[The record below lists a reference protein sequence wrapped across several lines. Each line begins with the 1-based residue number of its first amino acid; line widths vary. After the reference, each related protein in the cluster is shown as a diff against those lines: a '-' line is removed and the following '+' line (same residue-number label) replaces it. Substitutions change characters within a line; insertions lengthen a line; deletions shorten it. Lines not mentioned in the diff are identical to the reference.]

1 MAKTSVY
8 SKAFDVFNILLMLGV
23 MVITIYPFLYV
34 ASVSISDQYAV
45 FANQVTFY
53 PIGFDLTAYEH
64 VFKDSRIWSGYGN
77 TIKYAVLGTT
87 INLIFTSLTAYA
99 LSKKSLTWRKPIS
112 IAIVF
117 TMMFN
122 GGMIPLYLIVKNLH
136 LIDTFWA
143 IILPGAI
150 STWNLMVM
158 RTFFEGIPES
168 LAESAY
174 LDGASEITVFLR
186 IILPLSKPIFL
197 TIGLFYAVQHWN
209 SFFNA
214 LMFLNTPTKYPLQII
229 LRNIIIGGE
238 VAMKGGDVGEHR
250 DVVVS
255 LSIKTATIM
264 VATLPILCIYPF
276 VQKHFVKGAMIGSIK
291 G

>member
-1 MAKTSVY
+1 MIKASVY
-8 SKAFDVFNILLMLGV
+8 SKVFDVFNALLMFGV
-23 MVITIYPFLYV
+23 IIITLYPFLYV

-53 PIGFDLTAYEH
+53 PIGFDLTAYKH
-64 VFKDSRIWSGYGN
+64 VFKDSRVWAGYAN

-112 IAIVF
+112 MAIVF
-117 TMMFN
+117 TMMFS
-122 GGMIPLYLIVKNLH
+122 GGMIPLYLVVKNLQ
-136 LIDTFWA
+136 LIDTMWA
-143 IILPGAI
+143 IILPGTI
-150 STWNLMVM
+150 STWNLMVT
-158 RTFFEGIPES
+158 RTFFEGVPES

-174 LDGASEITVFLR
+174 LDGASEYMVFYK
-186 IILPLSKPIFL
+186 IILPLSKPILL

-209 SFFNA
+209 SFFNS
-214 LMFLNTPTKYPLQII
+214 LMFLNTPSKYPLQII

-238 VAMKGGDVGEHR
+238 VAMKGGDVTEHR
-250 DVVVS
+250 DMVVS
-255 LSIKTATIM
+255 QSIKTATIM
-264 VATLPILCIYPF
+264 VATIPILCIYPF
-276 VQKHFVKGAMIGSIK
+276 IQKYFVKGVMIGSIK